1 MAEKPIDGRQGFI
14 QGLNEEARL
23 IQQFVDLLL
32 HEQKAL
38 SAGDTDVL
46 PKLADDKSG
55 LAAQLNRIAE
65 DRGRMLVAMGF
76 SADRAGV
83 EAWCAGHP
91 EEKVV
96 AAAWAGVLELA
107 REAKEL
113 NRLNGELIAL
123 RMQHNA
129 RALEALRSGNN
140 PLDLYG
146 PDGQAQPPNRV
157 RINDSV

>member
-1 MAEKPIDGRQGFI
+1 MTTRPSDA
-14 QGLNEEARL
+14 ARL
-23 IQQFVDLLL
+23 LQILNSETEAVSLFVVVLKK
-32 HEQKAL
+32 EQKAL
-38 SAGDTDVL
+38 AQGNTDALPTLVEEKNVLGGQLATLATQRNVLLAGQGLAGDR
-46 PKLADDKSG
+46 PG
-55 LAAQLNRIAE
+55 I
-65 DRGRMLVAMGF
+65 
-76 SADRAGV
+76 
-83 EAWCAGHP
+83 EAWCARHL
-91 EEKVV
+91 EEKGV
-96 AAAWAGVLELA
+96 AAVWTQVLELA

-146 PDGQAQPPNRV
+146 PDGQAQTPSRL

>member
-1 MAEKPIDGRQGFI
+1 MTTRPSDA
-14 QGLNEEARL
+14 ARL
-23 IQQFVDLLL
+23 LQILNSETEAVSLFVVVLKK
-32 HEQKAL
+32 EQKAL
-38 SAGDTDVL
+38 AQGDTDALPALVEEKNVL
-46 PKLADDKSG
+46 GGQLATLATQRNVLLAGLG
-55 LAAQLNRIAE
+55 LAG
-65 DRGRMLVAMGF
+65 DRP
-76 SADRAGV
+76 GV

>member
-1 MAEKPIDGRQGFI
+1 MTTRPTDAARQLQI
-14 QGLNEEARL
+14 LTSETEAVSL
-23 IQQFVDLLL
+23 FVVVLKK
-32 HEQKAL
+32 EQKAL
-38 SAGDTDVL
+38 AQGDTEALPTLVEEKNVLGGQLATLATQRNVLLAGQGLAGDR
-46 PKLADDKSG
+46 P
-55 LAAQLNRIAE
+55 
-65 DRGRMLVAMGF
+65 
-76 SADRAGV
+76 GV

-146 PDGQAQPPNRV
+146 PDGQAQPPNRL